1 MKLIQRLRNLWEL
14 SAYRPQSSSQIAG
27 VKVLQKDIPTIQK
40 KMATIIP
47 EEKADLFEEPH
58 DTSNQ

>member
-1 MKLIQRLRNLWEL
+1 MGIERLSPAIILTNCWR
-14 SAYRPQSSSQIAG
+14 
-27 VKVLQKDIPTIQK
+27 KVLQKDIPTIQK